1 MKPTEDK
8 GCPSSFIMSKKGS
21 KEQKFSKCSIQ
32 DIRKEIDSVRAKE
45 QNKLRRCVSK
55 LPEKTS
61 DILPCEQSLCLK
73 TVPYDENDDNFS
85 ICEQSRNGSPICFSA
100 HRLVVYFEKCFFKCK
115 FKNFFVSLKIIYHL

>member
-1 MKPTEDK
+1 MKPTKDK
-8 GCPSSFIMSKKGS
+8 GCPSNFIMSKKGS

-45 QNKLRRCVSK
+45 QYKLRRCVSK

-100 HRLVVYFEKCFFKCK
+100 HRLVVYFLNCFFLSAK
-115 FKNFFVSLKIIYHL
+115 F

>member
-1 MKPTEDK
+1 MKPTKDK
-8 GCPSSFIMSKKGS
+8 GCASNFIMSKKGS

-45 QNKLRRCVSK
+45 QNKLRICVSK

-73 TVPYDENDDNFS
+73 TVPYDESDDNFS
-85 ICEQSRNGSPICFSA
+85 ICEQSRNGSPICFSV
-100 HRLVVYFEKCFFKCK
+100 HRLVVYFLNCFF
-115 FKNFFVSLKIIYHL
+115 

>member
-1 MKPTEDK
+1 MKPIKDK
-8 GCPSSFIMSKKGS
+8 GCASNFIMSKKGS

-45 QNKLRRCVSK
+45 QKKLKRCVLK

-61 DILPCEQSLCLK
+61 DILPCEQNLCLK
-73 TVPYDENDDNFS
+73 TVPFDENDDNFS

-100 HRLVVYFEKCFFKCK
+100 HRLVVYFLNCFFKRK
-115 FKNFFVSLKIIYHL
+115 LSKLF

>member
-1 MKPTEDK
+1 MKPTKDK
-8 GCPSSFIMSKKGS
+8 GCPSNFIMSKKGS

-55 LPEKTS
+55 LLQKTS

-85 ICEQSRNGSPICFSA
+85 ICEQSKNGSPICFSA
-100 HRLVVYFEKCFFKCK
+100 HRLVEYFLNWFFKCEISK
-115 FKNFFVSLKIIYHL
+115 LFCIITNNPL

>member
-1 MKPTEDK
+1 MIPTEDK
-8 GCPSSFIMSKKGS
+8 GCPSNFIMSKKGS

-32 DIRKEIDSVRAKE
+32 DIRKEIDSVRTKE

-61 DILPCEQSLCLK
+61 NILPCEQSLCLK

-100 HRLVVYFEKCFFKCK
+100 HRLVVYL
-115 FKNFFVSLKIIYHL
+115 NRASLAVSPKMEAT